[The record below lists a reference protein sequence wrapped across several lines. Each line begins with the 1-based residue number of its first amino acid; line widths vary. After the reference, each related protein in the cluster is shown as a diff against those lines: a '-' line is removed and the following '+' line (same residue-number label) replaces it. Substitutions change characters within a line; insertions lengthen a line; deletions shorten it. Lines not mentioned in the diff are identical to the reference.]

1 MSSSSVLSPSVK
13 LSILIKSAMSSS
25 QTNQPALHLC
35 DLPNDVLINVF
46 SKASTGDVLAVKQAN
61 KQLHRVVE
69 QYNLGRPSVDEF
81 SVEMRTN
88 CKRVAPIGRIQ
99 MKPAKESGRR
109 IVVTMKRKGKVKQIV
124 EETEYEQG
132 PSRAIN
138 HQLRKIESTS
148 KLSFDGI
155 CINSEFVQGLLSKL
169 NRLRSVVSVTLTLC
183 RIDLEESEWVKFLS
197 SMPIESL
204 SLDFCTINSSLI
216 SDKTLL
222 PLSSLRSLRIQP
234 RGLIHLPLLTDSLL
248 HHWTGRHSNDFVHTL
263 HLYNCTTEISTE
275 GILEFLQV
283 LPPNIKGDFD
293 FGRIHPEAQNEGH
306 LMRLL
311 LSCGSWM
318 NVKDDWRSRRVEIK
332 TPIKA
337 IAFNL
342 VGIEPPASQ

>member
-1 MSSSSVLSPSVK
+1 
-13 LSILIKSAMSSS
+13 
-25 QTNQPALHLC
+25 
-35 DLPNDVLINVF
+35 
-46 SKASTGDVLAVKQAN
+46 
-61 KQLHRVVE
+61 
-69 QYNLGRPSVDEF
+69 
-81 SVEMRTN
+81 MRTS
-88 CKRVAPIGRIQ
+88 CKRAAPIGRIQ

-109 IVVTMKRKGKVKQIV
+109 VVVTMKRKGKVKQIV

-132 PSRAIN
+132 PSRAID
-138 HQLRKIESTS
+138 HQLKKIESTS

-248 HHWTGRHSNDFVHTL
+248 HHWTSRQSNDFVHTL
-263 HLYNCTTEISTE
+263 QLYNCTTEISTE
-275 GILEFLQV
+275 GILEFLQA
-283 LPPNIKGDFD
+283 LPPTIKGDFD

-318 NVKDDWRSRRVEIK
+318 NVKDDWRSRRIEIK

-342 VGIEPPASQ
+342 VCIEPPASQ